1 MVLFCMTLQQL
12 YYFVEACRYENIS
25 HAAESIGISQPS
37 VSTAIKCLEE
47 EFEVKLIKRN
57 QSGFTLT
64 QEGNLF
70 RELATSLLDHANG
83 ITNTMINV
91 SKKKNAIRLG
101 ITSTTL
107 DFVLP
112 EIINKFLKET
122 PEIEISTKSASG
134 VSLLNDLAN
143 DLLDAALVPHVE
155 ELPNGFTG
163 IPIRKMEIVCCMK
176 PEHPLA
182 KKQSVTAE
190 DLSKEA
196 LVLPVNWYLIA
207 QQVNEFLA
215 KNGLKPR
222 VMHQTNDI
230 SAIKSHILNNMAI
243 GFLYREVAE
252 ANNEISFVSLDNAV
266 YSDFSLVLKKKGYV
280 NEAMKLFIKHIK
292 SVF

>member
-1 MVLFCMTLQQL
+1 MTLLQL

-57 QSGFTLT
+57 QSGFSLT
-64 QEGNLF
+64 AEGNLF
-70 RELATSLLDHANG
+70 LDLATSLLDHANG
-83 ITNTMINV
+83 ITNTMLNV
-91 SKKKNAIRLG
+91 SKKKNIIRLG
-101 ITSTTL
+101 ITSTTV

-112 EIINKFLKET
+112 QIINAFLNKT

-134 VSLLNDLAN
+134 VSLLNDLGN
-143 DLLDAALVPHVE
+143 DLLDMALVPHVS

-163 IPIRKMEIVCCMK
+163 IPIRKMEIVCCMN
-176 PEHPLA
+176 PSHPLA
-182 KKQSVTAE
+182 SKKVITAE

-196 LVLPVNWYLIA
+196 LALPVNWYLIA

-243 GFLYREVAE
+243 GFLYRDVAE
-252 ANNEISFVSLDNAV
+252 QNKEIAFASLENTI

-280 NEAMKLFIKHIK
+280 SEAMKLFIKHIK
-292 SVF
+292 SV